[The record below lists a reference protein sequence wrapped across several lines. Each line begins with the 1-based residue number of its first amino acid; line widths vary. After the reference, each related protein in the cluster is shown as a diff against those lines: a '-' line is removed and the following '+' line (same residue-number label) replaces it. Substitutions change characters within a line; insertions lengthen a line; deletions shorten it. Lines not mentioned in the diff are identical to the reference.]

1 MMHEWVHCCDEAAN
15 YQLPIAAA
23 FWIIWIVSMEEWMF
37 KLNAK
42 FDVDSLLC
50 LFSHFECDG
59 HTVQILTQWHVPPP
73 WLVQWSCHCSCV
85 HIPVH
90 SPLLPGYTN
99 VVQTI
104 LIILIVA
111 GLFLDRPDA
120 QIEKKKGREW
130 WLNKVLSLWN
140 FLTLLYRKC
149 RLSLIYF
156 EVFKLYLLIK
166 KLSKFNLYSF
176 GFNMIFYLVYNVLL

>member
-1 MMHEWVHCCDEAAN
+1 
-15 YQLPIAAA
+15 
-23 FWIIWIVSMEEWMF
+23 MF
-37 KLNAK
+37 N
-42 FDVDSLLC
+42 
-50 LFSHFECDG
+50 
-59 HTVQILTQWHVPPP
+59 LTQNLMQIHCTTCSVILNVMATQYTCSLNSVCQPHR
-73 WLVQWSCHCSCV
+73 LVQWSHHCSRV